1 MLPHE
6 STSTGRPSPRKL
18 KVASIAMLVLMLEM
32 TTNMIADTKFGMR
45 CLRMMK
51 GNRAPMQREARMYS
65 LLRICRTSLRTMRD
79 RANQPVTPMTS
90 AMVSSFCLPMRER
103 ISSRD
108 RRTRDTLQEFHRPH
122 HGAVHHAGGDPGQAA
137 RRKPR

>member
-1 MLPHE
+1 
-6 STSTGRPSPRKL
+6 
-18 KVASIAMLVLMLEM
+18 MLVLMLEM

-79 RANQPVTPMTS
+79 RANQPVTPMTR
-90 AMVSSFCLPMRER
+90 AMVSSFGLPMRER

-108 RRTRDTLQEFHRPH
+108 RRTGTLCRSST
-122 HGAVHHAGGDPGQAA
+122 A
-137 RRKPR
+137 RIMALSTTPEATPDRQP